1 MTGEWNG
8 GMLSQVADRFRIL
21 AEATRL
27 RILAALCD
35 HPELTV
41 SQLVELTGLGQANLS
56 KHLQL
61 LYSGGFVVRRREG
74 LYVWYALADRE
85 AADFCD
91 RMRARLEREREREH
105 IAASGRLAR

>member
-1 MTGEWNG
+1 MTGEWDG

-27 RILAALCD
+27 RIIAALCD
-35 HPELTV
+35 HSELTV

-61 LYSGGFVVRRREG
+61 LYASGFVIRRREG

-85 AADFCD
+85 AAEFCD
-91 RMRARLEREREREH
+91 RMCARLERERERQHTAVSE
-105 IAASGRLAR
+105 RLAR